1 MGAIKNLSNRL
12 RQVLLAD
19 SAMKRKPSDHEIIVL
34 SSDDE
39 STIPPRVTSHR
50 GNLNNE
56 RSADI
61 LRPSS
66 QTPAQSTPQPIED
79 DLYARIANIFPGI
92 SLEYVKGLCNS
103 HRQSTQRDSVEMVVV
118 NEIVNAGTYPKQ
130 EDRKRRK
137 LSHPTDNVKKA
148 WGPDDGVHRDYN
160 YHKHA
165 ITLLKLD
172 YPNVPTNYI
181 DTMLRRY
188 LSIFATHAALHKA
201 ESSYETT
208 KPPPYKRRP
217 GATYDPHRNPNVPSL
232 SCVTRRQTEHVRE
245 FLDARE
251 ERLKTIE
258 AQQREKDVAER
269 EAQNEATCIANGN
282 IMECQCCYADVPI
295 NRTIPCTGEELH
307 FFCYACVKTSAKTQ
321 VGIMK
326 YEIKCMDMSGCAASF
341 DKGTLT
347 KAIGKPLIK
356 KLEELQQRDEIAKA
370 GIEDLHE
377 CPFCDFKAICPPV
390 EQDRE
395 FRCENPE
402 CRKVSCRLCN
412 LVSHI
417 PKTCEEANDKKTP
430 ARQKIEEAMSEALI
444 RTCPKCK
451 VKIVKEDGCNKMT
464 CVKCR
469 TIMCYVCK
477 KNITK
482 EGYSHFD
489 KTPDSCPVHDRG
501 IHSRHYKDVS
511 DAQKKAME
519 EVLKANPDLKVAD
532 LAVDAP
538 TKENNRYVVQQRHGI
553 VGRHVNVGPYLDV
566 QGDIG
571 FFAEHPPPVLHFAP
585 QPVAIAQP
593 QPNPTGIPAGAP
605 GPHIHGP
612 NWTRQAEVAPLAN
625 RQQGIFQPPHAP
637 PPFPMYRGPTAQELP
652 RPPGMPQQQ
661 VPHQYQLRERR
672 QPYVPPAANPLPA
685 NRQYHVQAQPPHF
698 HQGLQQAGTYAG
710 PGPGGGMAWPG
721 APTQFNPYTPPGAP
735 YQATQTPGNLNPQPR
750 RARRQTRDDG
760 WLY

>member
-1 MGAIKNLSNRL
+1 
-12 RQVLLAD
+12 
-19 SAMKRKPSDHEIIVL
+19 MKRKPSEHEIIVL

-39 STIPPRVTSHR
+39 SNIPPRVTSHR
-50 GNLNNE
+50 GNLNNA

-79 DLYARIANIFPGI
+79 GLYARIANIFPAI
-92 SLEYVKGLCNS
+92 SLEYVQGLCKS
-103 HRQSTQRDSVEMVVV
+103 HRKSNQGDSAEMVVI
-118 NEIVNAGTYPKQ
+118 NEIVNAGTYPRQ

-137 LSHPTDNVKKA
+137 LSHPTDNAKKA

-160 YHKHA
+160 YYKHA

-172 YPNVPTNYI
+172 YPSVPTNYI

-188 LSIFATHAALHKA
+188 LSIFATHAELHKA
-201 ESSYETT
+201 ESSYGTT

-217 GATYDPHRNPNVPSL
+217 GAAYNPHRNPDIPSL
-232 SCVTRRQTEHVRE
+232 SRSTRRRTEHVNE

-251 ERLKTIE
+251 ERRKTAD
-258 AQQREKDVAER
+258 AQQQEADVAKR
-269 EAQNEATCIANGN
+269 EAENEAICIANGN

-307 FFCYACVKTSAKTQ
+307 FFCYVCVKTSAETQ

-326 YEIKCMDMSGCAASF
+326 YEINCMDMSGCAASF
-341 DKGTLT
+341 DKASLT
-347 KAIGKPLIK
+347 KAIGDPLIK

-412 LVSHI
+412 LASHI

-430 ARQKIEEAMSEALI
+430 ARQKVEEAMSEALI

-451 VKIVKEDGCNKMT
+451 VKIVKEDGCNKMS

-469 TIMCYVCK
+469 TMMCYVCK
-477 KNITK
+477 KDITK
-482 EGYSHFD
+482 EGYSHFGR
-489 KTPDSCPVHDRG
+489 TAGSCPVHDQG
-501 IHSRHYKDVS
+501 VTSRHYKEVS
-511 DAQKKAME
+511 DAHKKAME
-519 EVLKANPDLKVAD
+519 EVLKANPDLKVDD
-532 LAVDAP
+532 LTVDAP
-538 TKENNRYVVQQRHGI
+538 TKENNRHVVQYHHGI
-553 VGRHVNVGPYLDV
+553 YGRYPDV
-566 QGDIG
+566 QEGIG
-571 FFAEHPPPVLHFAP
+571 FVARHPPPIAHFAP
-585 QPVAIAQP
+585 EPMAIAQP
-593 QPNPTGIPAGAP
+593 QPNPNGIPAG
-605 GPHIHGP
+605 GPDPHPHGL
-612 NWTRQAEVAPLAN
+612 NWMRQAEVAPLAN
-625 RQQGIFQPPHAP
+625 RQQGIFQPPQFPAP
-637 PPFPMYRGPTAQELP
+637 FLGERFPMYRGPTAQEVQ
-652 RPPGMPQQQ
+652 RPPGIPQQQ

-672 QPYVPPAANPLPA
+672 QPYVPPAANAVPA
-685 NRQYHVQAQPPHF
+685 NRQYHVQAPPPHF
-698 HQGLQQAGTYAG
+698 HQGLQQADPYAR
-710 PGPGGGMAWPG
+710 PGLGGGVAYG
-721 APTQFNPYTPPGAP
+721 ARAPTQFNSHMPLEVP
-735 YQATQTPGNLNPQPR
+735 YQVGTQTPGNLNPEPR
-750 RARRQTRDDG
+750 NRDRRGVRTSG
-760 WLY
+760 WLH